1 MQRAPAC
8 CYAELEECQAGKLTL
23 ATRTATTPLRVVVAE
38 DETIIRMDL
47 RERLENLGYQV
58 VGDASDGETAVNLAR
73 QTRPNVVVMDIK
85 MPVLDGISAAET
97 LTREGIAPVVLVTAF
112 SDQGLVQKA
121 SEVGVMAYVIKPL
134 RDNDLRPAIEVA
146 VSRFRDYQVLANEV
160 ADLTERLETRKVVE
174 RAKGL
179 LMEKHG
185 LSEREAF
192 QRIQKLSM
200 DRRRTMKHIAEA
212 LLLAEEV

>member
-1 MQRAPAC
+1 M
-8 CYAELEECQAGKLTL
+8 T
-23 ATRTATTPLRVVVAE
+23 TRTGATPLRVVVAE

-97 LTREGIAPVVLVTAF
+97 LTRENIAPVVLVTAF

-160 ADLTERLETRKVVE
+160 ADLTQRLETRKVVE

-185 LSEREAF
+185 LTERDAF

-200 DRRRTMKHIAEA
+200 DRRRTMKDIAEA

>member
-1 MQRAPAC
+1 MTK
-8 CYAELEECQAGKLTL
+8 E
-23 ATRTATTPLRVVVAE
+23 TAVTPLRIVVAE

-58 VGDASDGETAVNLAR
+58 VGDVSDGETALNLTRQAR
-73 QTRPNVVVMDIK
+73 PDVVVMDIK

-97 LTREGIAPVVLVTAF
+97 LTNEGIAPVVLVTAF
-112 SDQGLVQKA
+112 SDDGLVRKA
-121 SEVGVMAYVIKPL
+121 SDVGVMAYVMKPL

-146 VSRFRDYQVLANEV
+146 VSRFREYKILSKEV
-160 ADLTERLETRKVVE
+160 ADLAERLEARKVIE

-185 LSEREAF
+185 LSESDAF

-200 DRRRTMKHIAEA
+200 ERRRTMKEIAEA
-212 LLLAEEV
+212 VLLAEDV

>member
-1 MQRAPAC
+1 M
-8 CYAELEECQAGKLTL
+8 T
-23 ATRTATTPLRVVVAE
+23 TRTGATPLRVVVAE

-97 LTREGIAPVVLVTAF
+97 LTRENIAPVVLVTAF

-146 VSRFRDYQVLANEV
+146 VSRFRDYKVLANEV
-160 ADLTERLETRKVVE
+160 ADLTQRLETRKVVE

-185 LSEREAF
+185 LTERDAF

-200 DRRRTMKHIAEA
+200 DRRRTMKDIAEA

>member
-1 MQRAPAC
+1 
-8 CYAELEECQAGKLTL
+8 LTKE
-23 ATRTATTPLRVVVAE
+23 TAVTPLRIVVAE

-58 VGDASDGETAVNLAR
+58 VGDVSDGETALNLTRQAR
-73 QTRPNVVVMDIK
+73 PDVVVMDIK

-97 LTREGIAPVVLVTAF
+97 LTNEGIAPVVLVTAF
-112 SDQGLVQKA
+112 SDDGLVRKA
-121 SEVGVMAYVIKPL
+121 SDVGVMAYVMKPL

-146 VSRFRDYQVLANEV
+146 VSRFREYKILSKEV
-160 ADLTERLETRKVVE
+160 ADLAERLEARKVIE

-185 LSEREAF
+185 LSESDAF

-200 DRRRTMKHIAEA
+200 DRRRTMKEIAEA
-212 LLLAEEV
+212 VLLAEDV

>member
-1 MQRAPAC
+1 
-8 CYAELEECQAGKLTL
+8 
-23 ATRTATTPLRVVVAE
+23 
-38 DETIIRMDL
+38 MDL

-58 VGDASDGETAVNLAR
+58 VGDASDGQTAVNLAR

-97 LTREGIAPVVLVTAF
+97 LTRESIAPVVLVTAF

-146 VSRFRDYQVLANEV
+146 VSRFRDYQILAHEV

-185 LSEREAF
+185 LSERDAF

-200 DRRRTMKHIAEA
+200 DRRRTMKDIAEA